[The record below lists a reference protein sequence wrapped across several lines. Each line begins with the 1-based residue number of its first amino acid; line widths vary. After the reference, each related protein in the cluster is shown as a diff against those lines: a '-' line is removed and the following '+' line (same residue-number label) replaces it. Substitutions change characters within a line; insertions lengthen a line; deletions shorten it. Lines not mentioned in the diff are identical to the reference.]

1 VEIER
6 AFGLAAAH
14 AAAGTNRPLRVA
26 LITETFLPKIDGI
39 VTRLCHT
46 IRHLRAL
53 GHSVL
58 VVAPEGVREFEG
70 VPVHGVPGFSFP
82 IYPELKLALPRP
94 SIGAALEAFQP
105 DLVHAVNPAVL
116 GLSAFFFTEQHGIP
130 LVVSY
135 HTHLPKYLRYYGLAG
150 LEGLLWW
157 CIRESYNRADLN
169 LATSSAMQGELE
181 GKGIHRVRL
190 WRRGVDTELFHPS
203 RASTAMRARLT
214 AGHAGSRLL
223 LYVGRLSAEKEVER
237 CSEVLAAMPGLRL
250 ALVGDG
256 PHRQK
261 LEQHFAGTPTH
272 FAGFLQG
279 EELASAFAS
288 ADAFL
293 LPSQTETLGLVLL
306 ESMAAGCPVVAPRA
320 GGIADIVEDGVTGH
334 LYNPSEVN
342 GAAEAVRRLL
352 SDIDHRDR
360 LARLARADAELWSWS
375 AATGELDGYYAEIL
389 NREAPMRDRIR
400 AHRAHGIS
408 ASVIC
413 RQLAISKQT
422 YRRHRRK
429 LTRATTSSVA

>member
-1 VEIER
+1 VEIGQ
-6 AFGLAAAH
+6 ALPAAH
-14 AAAGTNRPLRVA
+14 GAAGRNRPLRVA

-58 VVAPEGVREFEG
+58 VVAPEGVCEFEG
-70 VPVHGVPGFSFP
+70 VLVHGVPGFPFP
-82 IYPELKLALPRP
+82 IYPELKLAPPWP
-94 SIGAALEAFQP
+94 SIGAALEAFRP

-116 GLSAFFFTEQHGIP
+116 GLSAFFFTEQRGIP

-135 HTHLPKYLRYYGLAG
+135 HTDLPKYLRYYGLAS

-157 CIRESYNRADLN
+157 LIREGYNRADLN
-169 LATSSAMQGELE
+169 LATSRAMQGELE
-181 GKGIHRVRL
+181 KKGIRRVRL

-203 RASTAMRARLT
+203 RASAAMRVRLT
-214 AGHAGSRLL
+214 GGHSESRLL

-237 CSEVLAAMPGLRL
+237 CREVLAALPGLRL

-261 LEQHFAGTPTH
+261 LEQYFAGTPTH
-272 FAGFLQG
+272 FAGFLRG
-279 EELASAFAS
+279 EELAAAFAS

-320 GGIADIVEDGVTGH
+320 GGIADIVQDGVTGH
-334 LYNPSEVN
+334 LYDPSGAN
-342 GAAEAVRRLL
+342 GAAQAVRRLL
-352 SDIDHRDR
+352 SDADHRSR
-360 LARLARADAELWSWS
+360 MARLARADAELWSWS
-375 AATGELDGYYAEIL
+375 AATRELDGYYAEIL
-389 NREAPMRDRIR
+389 NREAPMRERIR
-400 AHRAHGIS
+400 AHRAHGSS
-408 ASVIC
+408 ATAIC

-422 YRRHRRK
+422 YRRHRRRLARK
-429 LTRATTSSVA
+429 AQSSVS